1 MESMTVFMK
10 FWSMLVVVAAVP
22 APAAT
27 QRCPSELAVSASGSA
42 EMRMGEITLS
52 ASGAVGS
59 GKPWVDNFAA
69 FSNSIPHKHYIVG
82 RSDSVSVTHQEA
94 AMRAA
99 RDAAGQ
105 IYPLLEPYLSQL
117 RIDRQTEKW
126 VVDDLAARINSGK
139 YVVDRYT
146 QSSERRY
153 GQIWS
158 HAVLVE
164 VPSARLRGLGEEY
177 RSTLRHRQVGAGR
190 TVASIAGLSV
200 LILLTYALV
209 NAWTKG
215 YFRGRLRA
223 GAVIILAAGASVL
236 IWAANLGT

>member
-1 MESMTVFMK
+1 
-10 FWSMLVVVAAVP
+10 
-22 APAAT
+22 
-27 QRCPSELAVSASGSA
+27 
-42 EMRMGEITLS
+42 
-52 ASGAVGS
+52 
-59 GKPWVDNFAA
+59 
-69 FSNSIPHKHYIVG
+69 
-82 RSDSVSVTHQEA
+82 
-94 AMRAA
+94 MRAA

-105 IYPLLEPYLSQL
+105 VYPLLEPYFSQL
-117 RIDRQTEKW
+117 RMDRQTERW
-126 VVDDLAARINSGK
+126 VIDDLALRINSGK

-146 QSSERRY
+146 ESSERRY

-177 RSTLRHRQVGAGR
+177 RSTLRNRQVSAGR

-223 GAVIILAAGASVL
+223 AAVMTIVAGASVL
-236 IWAANLGT
+236 IWAAKLGT